1 MNAVISFILNNY
13 PTIGMMII
21 VALVVF
27 WATKYHLSIQN
38 TKKKVDLLPCDSNG
52 KKLDILELQIGRLPC
67 DSHTAKLDRHST
79 KLDIIDF
86 KIDTIS
92 ASLEHLASKKDAYSK
107 RKSPLS
113 LSNLGVELA
122 SSNNFKEIINK
133 NWNKINASIKALG
146 TNNPYDLQKYSID
159 TALADVIVKPPTFF
173 TEEDIDKFKILAYK
187 SDADLLSVTRVLGIM
202 IRDRYFEEN
211 NIDVFAV
218 DSHDPALNYNKENH
232 FEDQ

>member
-38 TKKKVDLLPCDSNG
+38 TKKKVDFLPCDTNG
-52 KKLDILELQIGRLPC
+52 KKLEVLEYQIGRIPC
-67 DSHTAKLDRHST
+67 DSHTVKLDKHST
-79 KLDIIDF
+79 KLDIMDF

-92 ASLEHLASKKDAYSK
+92 ASLEHLTSSKNAYSK

-113 LSNLGVELA
+113 LSNLGEELA
-122 SSNNFKEIINK
+122 ASNNFNEIINK
-133 NWNKINASIKALG
+133 NWNKINAALKTLG
-146 TNNPYDLQKYSID
+146 TKNPYDLQKYSID
-159 TALADVIVKPPTFF
+159 TALAVVIVKPPTFF

-211 NIDVFAV
+211 NIDVFEV
-218 DSHDPALNYNKENH
+218 DSHDPAINYNKEKH
-232 FEDQ
+232 FENK